1 MSSYGYS
8 QSCALESS
16 LSSALQS
23 HETAYD
29 ALSNCVYLFGGGTRF
44 NTIVATIYKRDM
56 SQTNWI
62 TLSVSTPTRIKDSSS
77 NYRSG
82 KIYKFDILTENWIS
96 NTQLTPPA
104 HPSTYGCLSENGTHL
119 FMVGG
124 QSGSSTNDDY
134 LQMYHIND
142 NSWSTEWIDIS
153 PIKGNGWVYQYCHIV
168 GNDLYAFGGLVGG
181 IGRIDN
187 IFKYDPLNKWL
198 LLSSTLP
205 SVASSGATVFKYP
218 YIYLVGGWDG
228 GNALNTIVEFGIDTE
243 TITNTYT
250 MRESIHSMGA
260 DIINDKVYILGG
272 ATGVNNAITNVEQCD
287 ILHAS
292 THPSNDPSYP
302 PSKDPSSSPKTSPV
316 ETSIRP
322 TYDPSRK
329 ESRDGTEPTN
339 ESESWT
345 WSVIVWMI
353 IAGVILILIATI
365 IYCKRHPNKDNIIP
379 GPGGMEE
386 AETKQDDKV
395 VALTVRP
402 NQLRKSGSS
411 LLVTS
416 EGPCDNLHNRTVI
429 GDIAKDENK
438 SGDNRNNSDNLDD
451 IYIVGD
457 HGEKSISKSDQN
469 KALHEQRT
477 TEGAKDQK
485 ESFHGTKGDYYD
497 EYHHQ
502 MYKERI
508 KKK

>member
-329 ESRDGTEPTN
+329 ERNGEVVETY
-339 ESESWT
+339 ESS
-345 WSVIVWMI
+345 
-353 IAGVILILIATI
+353 IATVNI
-365 IYCKRHPNKDNIIP
+365 GTGNRSDHDQDLLGISAGSTAFVICTCVLITCYLKWKKMRVIEDVNDIVMDGVMEIEDHDDVIGGPPGRDNNDDVMMRGDSIESLYINNHDNEQTTTRNDNKDNEVF
-379 GPGGMEE
+379 EE
-386 AETKQDDKV
+386 IEGEQPIDMGNDNKV
-395 VALTVRP
+395 AM
-402 NQLRKSGSS
+402 GYIHEG
-411 LLVTS
+411 LV
-416 EGPCDNLHNRTVI
+416 EGP
-429 GDIAKDENK
+429 GDIANAI
-438 SGDNRNNSDNLDD
+438 SDTSTTLQT
-451 IYIVGD
+451 
-457 HGEKSISKSDQN
+457 SKG
-469 KALHEQRT
+469 T
-477 TEGAKDQK
+477 TND
-485 ESFHGTKGDYYD
+485 
-497 EYHHQ
+497 
-502 MYKERI
+502 
-508 KKK
+508 

>member
-1 MSSYGYS
+1 MPAAIINDHLY
-8 QSCALESS
+8 
-16 LSSALQS
+16 
-23 HETAYD
+23 
-29 ALSNCVYLFGGGTRF
+29 VFGGHAEDAIPF
-44 NTIVATIYKRDM
+44 SSIEICPIPPL
-56 SQTNWI
+56 I
-62 TLSVSTPTRIKDSSS
+62 TMDPSTVPSAFSLHPSVSPSTGNPSVSP
-77 NYRSG
+77 
-82 KIYKFDILTENWIS
+82 S
-96 NTQLTPPA
+96 NTPSKYPSKR
-104 HPSTYGCLSENGTHL
+104 PSTSPVFNPSVSPLQQPSNQPTSSRTSPPLQPSSRTDIPSLFESTNVTHY
-119 FMVGG
+119 VSTY
-124 QSGSSTNDDY
+124 QSSISSTN
-134 LQMYHIND
+134 MN
-142 NSWSTEWIDIS
+142 T
-153 PIKGNGWVYQYCHIV
+153 
-168 GNDLYAFGGLVGG
+168 
-181 IGRIDN
+181 
-187 IFKYDPLNKWL
+187 
-198 LLSSTLP
+198 
-205 SVASSGATVFKYP
+205 
-218 YIYLVGGWDG
+218 
-228 GNALNTIVEFGIDTE
+228 NA
-243 TITNTYT
+243 TYT
-250 MRESIHSMGA
+250 
-260 DIINDKVYILGG
+260 
-272 ATGVNNAITNVEQCD
+272 
-287 ILHAS
+287 
-292 THPSNDPSYP
+292 
-302 PSKDPSSSPKTSPV
+302 
-316 ETSIRP
+316 
-322 TYDPSRK
+322 
-329 ESRDGTEPTN
+329 RDGTEPTN

-508 KKK
+508 KKHSIDRQIMNNQ